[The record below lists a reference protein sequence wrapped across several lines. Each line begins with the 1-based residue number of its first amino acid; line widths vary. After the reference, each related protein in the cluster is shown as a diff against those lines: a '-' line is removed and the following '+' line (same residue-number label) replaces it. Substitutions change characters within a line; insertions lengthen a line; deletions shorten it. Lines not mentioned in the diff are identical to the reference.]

1 MKIKNTA
8 KSFFNITS
16 KIFFGINSQAFV
28 SVILIAVVFPVFLL
42 LTSFISAP
50 DWGFFGHR
58 KINRMAVF
66 TLPPEMIQ
74 YYKKNIEYIT
84 EHSIDPDKRRYAS
97 KHEAVRHYIDID
109 SWGDNPFYDVPRI
122 FEDALIKYGEYTMT
136 GGTEVI
142 VEAKYTRDTVSLIY
156 NKNTYTCQTD
166 TLRNYFRDS
175 IMPDYY
181 DGSWVI
187 PSKDLNKLF
196 PGISDYT
203 NLRIEDKFSQEGIL
217 PYHLNMMYYW
227 LVKAFEN
234 QDSENILRL
243 SAEFGHYIGDAHVP
257 LHTTKNY
264 NGQLTDQVGIH
275 AFWESRLP
283 ELYADETYSFL
294 VGKAEKV
301 EKPLSYFW
309 NIVKDSHDL
318 LEDVLAIEKE
328 LTETFPE
335 DQQMCFD
342 ERMERTV
349 KTQCPEFAYAYHE
362 GLNGMVE
369 ARMQDAILSIGSVWY
384 SAWIDAGQ
392 PDLEN
397 LEKVIIEEEVIEV
410 DPSISTRD
418 HNF

>member
-1 MKIKNTA
+1 MDNNKWVSWLIELKQEFISQI
-8 KSFFNITS
+8 KSFS
-16 KIFFGINSQAFV
+16 LLPIFVFFLIVSSFV
-28 SVILIAVVFPVFLL
+28 
-42 LTSFISAP
+42 SAP

-74 YYKKNIEYIT
+74 FYKKNIEFIT
-84 EHSIDPDKRRYAS
+84 EHAIDPDKRRYAS

-122 FEDALIKYGEYTMT
+122 FEDALIKYSEYTLIYRSDST
-136 GGTEVI
+136 SVDI
-142 VEAKYTRDTVSLIY
+142 DYTRDSVRLSSNGSTYVCTTDSLRSFFR
-156 NKNTYTCQTD
+156 NT
-166 TLRNYFRDS
+166 

-181 DGSWVI
+181 NGEWTI
-187 PSKDLNKLF
+187 YNETLKNLF
-196 PGISDYT
+196 PGF
-203 NLRIEDKFSQEGIL
+203 DKKGELFVKDEFSKEGIL
-217 PYHLNMMYYW
+217 PYHMNRMYYW

-234 QDSENILRL
+234 QDLERILRL

-301 EKPLSYFW
+301 DKPLTYFW
-309 NIVKDSHDL
+309 NMVKESHDL
-318 LEDVLAIEKE
+318 LDDVLAFEKD
-328 LTETFPE
+328 LTENFPE
-335 DQQMCFD
+335 DQQLCFD
-342 ERMERTV
+342 ERLDRTI
-349 KTQCPEFAYAYHE
+349 KTQCPEFALAYHE
-362 GLNGMVE
+362 RLDGMVE
-369 ARMQDAILSIGSVWY
+369 ARMQDAILAIGSIWY

-392 PDLEN
+392 PN
-397 LEKVIIEEEVIEV
+397 LNNLQPVEVEVEEIKV
-410 DPSISTRD
+410 DPSISTRE
-418 HNF
+418 HSF

>member
-1 MKIKNTA
+1 MKRNTPNRSI
-8 KSFFNITS
+8 SFLSFLLVLFICS
-16 KIFFGINSQAFV
+16 ILLSAFV
-28 SVILIAVVFPVFLL
+28 VK
-42 LTSFISAP
+42 P
-50 DWGFFGHR
+50 DWGFFAHR

-74 YYKKNIEYIT
+74 FYKNNIEFIT
-84 EHSIDPDKRRYAS
+84 EHAIDPDKRRYAS

-122 FEDALIKYGEYTMT
+122 FEDALIKYSEYSLSGSKGATI
-136 GGTEVI
+136 EVD
-142 VEAKYTRDTVSLIY
+142 YTRDTIRLSVNNQFY
-156 NKNTYTCQTD
+156 FCQTD
-166 TLRNYFRDS
+166 TLRRYFRDS

-181 DGSWVI
+181 DGAWSI
-187 PSKDLNKLF
+187 PNEELKTLF
-196 PGISDYT
+196 TDFDRSG
-203 NLRIEDKFSQEGIL
+203 NLSMIDKFSQEGIL

-234 QDSENILRL
+234 QDLENILRL

-283 ELYADETYSFL
+283 ELYADDTYSFL
-294 VGKAEKV
+294 VGKAEKIDR
-301 EKPLSYFW
+301 PLSYFW
-309 NIVKDSHDL
+309 NVVKDSHDL
-318 LEDVLAIEKE
+318 LEDVFSIEKE
-328 LTETFPE
+328 LTQTFPE

-342 ERMERTV
+342 ERLERTI
-349 KTQCPEFAYAYHE
+349 KTQCPEFAYEYHRR
-362 GLNGMVE
+362 LNGMVE

-392 PDLEN
+392 PDLLN
-397 LEKVIIEEEVIEV
+397 LQKVEVEVEEIKV
-410 DPSISTRD
+410 DPTITTRD
-418 HNF
+418 HSF

>member
-1 MKIKNTA
+1 MKKESNNSSSLIPKIILGA
-8 KSFFNITS
+8 VIT
-16 KIFFGINSQAFV
+16 
-28 SVILIAVVFPVFLL
+28 LL
-42 LTSFISAP
+42 GLTSFISSP

-74 YYKKNIEYIT
+74 FYKKNIEYVT
-84 EHSIDPDKRRYAS
+84 EHAVDPDKRRYAS

-122 FEDALIKYGEYTMT
+122 FEDALIKYGNYTFGT
-136 GGTEVI
+136 GNRTR
-142 VEAKYTRDTVSLIY
+142 EAKLVYTRDSIQITTRSIALTCPTESLR
-156 NKNTYTCQTD
+156 KF
-166 TLRNYFRDS
+166 FRDS

-181 DGSWVI
+181 EGVWKI
-187 PSKDLNKLF
+187 KNKDLKRLF
-196 PGISDYT
+196 PDLQSKGDLSIQDG
-203 NLRIEDKFSQEGIL
+203 FSKEGIL
-217 PYHLNMMYYW
+217 PYHMNQMFYW
-227 LVKAFEN
+227 LVKAFEDQN
-234 QDSENILRL
+234 AESILRI

-283 ELYADETYSFL
+283 ELYADDSYSYL
-294 VGKAEKV
+294 VGKADYV
-301 EKPLSYFW
+301 EKPLTYFW
-309 NIVKDSHDL
+309 KMIKDSHDL
-318 LEDVLAIEKE
+318 LEDVLVIEKE
-328 LTETFPE
+328 LTQTFPE
-335 DQQMCFD
+335 DQQMCYD
-342 ERMERTV
+342 ERLERTI

-369 ARMQDAILSIGSVWY
+369 ARMQDAILAIGSVWY
-384 SAWIDAGQ
+384 SAWIEAGQ

-397 LEKVIIEEEVIEV
+397 LKQVEVEEVEIKV

>member
-1 MKIKNTA
+1 MQIKSKYRIGIKIGMIC
-8 KSFFNITS
+8 SI
-16 KIFFGINSQAFV
+16 
-28 SVILIAVVFPVFLL
+28 FLL
-42 LTSFISAP
+42 LFALSSFITSP

-74 YYKKNIEYIT
+74 FYKKNIEFIT

-122 FEDALIKYGEYTMT
+122 FEDALIKYSQWTLV
-136 GGTEVI
+136 GGPDKGNITVL
-142 VEAKYTRDTVSLIY
+142 YTRDSVKLVTKQKSVA
-156 NKNTYTCQTD
+156 CQTD
-166 TLRNYFRDS
+166 SLRSFFRDS

-181 DGSWVI
+181 EGSWKI
-187 PSKDLNKLF
+187 SNQNLSKLF
-196 PGISDYT
+196 PG
-203 NLRIEDKFSQEGIL
+203 FSAKSELTIQDRFSEEGIL

-227 LVKAFEN
+227 LVKAFEEQN
-234 QDSENILRL
+234 SERILRI

-283 ELYADETYSFL
+283 ELYADDSYSFL
-294 VGKAEKV
+294 VGKAEQIDR
-301 EKPLSYFW
+301 PLSYFW

-318 LEDVLAIEKE
+318 LEDVLVIEKE
-328 LTETFPE
+328 LTQTFPE

-342 ERMERTV
+342 ERLDRTI
-349 KTQCPEFAYAYHE
+349 KTQCPEFAGAYHDR
-362 GLNGMVE
+362 LNGMVE

-392 PDLEN
+392 PDLQN
-397 LEKVIIEEEVIEV
+397 LVLVEVEEEEIKV

>member
-1 MKIKNTA
+1 MRIKFANNVISNT
-8 KSFFNITS
+8 T
-16 KIFFGINSQAFV
+16 
-28 SVILIAVVFPVFLL
+28 ILIGFVFGVLI
-42 LTSFISAP
+42 LTSFFSSP
-50 DWGFFGHR
+50 EWGFYGHR

-66 TLPPEMIQ
+66 TLPPEMIRF
-74 YYKKNIEYIT
+74 YKKNIEFIT

-122 FEDALIKYGEYTMT
+122 FEDALIKYSEYSLIN
-136 GGTEVI
+136 GSDKNSIKV
-142 VEAKYTRDTVSLIY
+142 AYSRDTVKFIS
-156 NKNTYTCQTD
+156 NQKTYTCLTD
-166 TLRNYFRDS
+166 TLRSFFRDS
-175 IMPDYY
+175 IMPNYY
-181 DGSWVI
+181 NGTWKI
-187 PSKDLNKLF
+187 PNRDLNILF
-196 PGISDYT
+196 PGLTSSSD
-203 NLRIEDKFSQEGIL
+203 LSIKDRFSKEGIL

-234 QDSENILRL
+234 QDTEQILRL
-243 SAEFGHYIGDAHVP
+243 SSEFGHYIGDAHVP

-283 ELYADETYSFL
+283 ELYADEKYSFL
-294 VGKAEKV
+294 VGKAERID
-301 EKPLSYFW
+301 KPLSYFW
-309 NIVKDSHDL
+309 NIVKTSHDL

-328 LTETFPE
+328 LTQTFPE

-342 ERMERTV
+342 ERLERTI

-362 GLNGMVE
+362 RLNGMVE
-369 ARMQDAILSIGSVWY
+369 ARMQDAILSTGSVWY

-397 LEKVIIEEEVIEV
+397 LEKVEVEVEKIEV
-410 DPSISTRD
+410 NPSISTRD

>member
-1 MKIKNTA
+1 MHT
-8 KSFFNITS
+8 KSRYR
-16 KIFFGINSQAFV
+16 
-28 SVILIAVVFPVFLL
+28 LL
-42 LTSFISAP
+42 VLAGVLTSFLLGLFVFSSFSTAP
-50 DWGFFGHR
+50 DWGFYGHR

-74 YYKKNIEYIT
+74 FYKKNIEFIT
-84 EHSIDPDKRRYAS
+84 EHSVDPDKRRYAS

-122 FEDALIKYGEYTMT
+122 FEDALIKYSAFSLVKGDDK
-136 GGTEVI
+136 GKVK
-142 VEAKYTRDTVSLIY
+142 VEYTRDTITLTSKFKSV
-156 NKNTYTCQTD
+156 TCKTD
-166 TLRNYFRDS
+166 TFRTFFRDS

-181 DGSWVI
+181 EGNWKISNR
-187 PSKDLNKLF
+187 DLSILF
-196 PGISDYT
+196 PDFSEKSD
-203 NLRIEDKFSQEGIL
+203 LVIKDQFSKEGIL

-234 QDSENILRL
+234 QNTEQILRL

-294 VGKAEKV
+294 VGKAEQIDR
-301 EKPLSYFW
+301 PLSYFW
-309 NIVKDSHDL
+309 NVVKDSHDL
-318 LEDVLAIEKE
+318 LEDVLKIEKE
-328 LTETFPE
+328 LTQTFPE

-342 ERMERTV
+342 ERLERTI
-349 KTQCPEFAYAYHE
+349 KTQCPEFAGAYHD

-392 PDLEN
+392 PDLNN
-397 LEKVIIEEEVIEV
+397 LKEVEIKPLEIKA
-410 DPSISTRD
+410 DPTISTRD